1 MRKVYI
7 LILTFLIL
15 RVSSVHAQSETYQSL
30 IKIADSLYRIK
41 EYKKSTYAFSWA
53 FRVNSYRSTL
63 KDRYNAAKAWSMNF
77 TPDSAFYHLL
87 KMAKQGNFSD
97 YDKLVNDPAFTPIH
111 LDARWNH
118 LVGIVKVNS
127 DKTEANLD
135 QTLKKQLD
143 TIHDNL
149 IYWHRKLDSLKHH
162 DPKNKIAFEKLNKT
176 VTAKDSLYKD
186 IITDMWKSI
195 GWVGQNVVGK
205 KGRDAQFYLL
215 KYVSLY
221 TQKKYLP
228 LFKKA
233 VKEDFATLE
242 QMAVIDDIMAIRQ
255 GKKQIYGTQVGL
267 DAKGNYFLQ
276 PVEDPSKVNQLRAE
290 LGMQPLNEYLKSY
303 GLSI

>member
-1 MRKVYI
+1 MRKFYFSTI
-7 LILTFLIL
+7 AFLIL
-15 RVSSVHAQSETYQSL
+15 HVSFVNAQSETYQSL
-30 IKIADSLYRIK
+30 LKVADSLYKIK
-41 EYKKSTYAFSWA
+41 EYKKSTYAYTWA

-77 TPDSAFYHLL
+77 TPDSAFFHLY

-97 YDKLVNDPAFTPIH
+97 YDKLINDPAFTPIH
-111 LDARWNH
+111 LDARWPN
-118 LVGIVKVNS
+118 LTKIVKVNS

-135 QTLKKQLD
+135 HSLKKQLD

-149 IYWHRKLDSLKHH
+149 VYWHGKLDSLKHH
-162 DPKNKIAFEKLNKT
+162 DPKNTLAFAKLNKA
-176 VTAKDSLYKD
+176 VAVKDSLYKD
-186 IITDMWKSI
+186 IITDLWKSL

-205 KGRDAQFYLL
+205 KGRDAQFILL
-215 KYVSLY
+215 KFASLY

-242 QMAVIDDIMAIRQ
+242 QMAIIDDIMAIKQ

-267 DAKGNYFLQ
+267 DNKGTYFLQ
-276 PVEDPSKVNQLRAE
+276 PIEDPSKVNQLRAE
-290 LGMQPLNEYLKSY
+290 IGLQPLNDYLKSY
-303 GLSI
+303 GLSY